1 MSLRQAAITNN
12 INLSTVRH
20 RIMRGWDKIDAL
32 IVPPISQ
39 KKVKDKQIIE
49 CEKLGLTIRRS
60 AVLLGIEK
68 TALRERIKKLG
79 ITWRGKGSRFGDKNE
94 PLF

>member
-32 IVPPISQ
+32 IIPQ
-39 KKVKDKQIIE
+39 NYQRKVTDKQIIE

-60 AVLLGIEK
+60 AALLEINYK
-68 TALRERIKKLG
+68 TLYRRIKKLG
-79 ITWRGKGSRFGDKNE
+79 INWRGKGKQIGV
-94 PLF
+94 